1 MYEVNIDFDI
11 ASSKWKENKI
21 SVGNG
26 CYIYKKKLEKCDKKV
41 KIKKTETTET
51 TVTETKYYNL
61 RPRLLTYNYRV

>member
-1 MYEVNIDFDI
+1 MYEVNIDFDF

-26 CYIYKKKLEKCDKKV
+26 CYIYKKCDKKV

-51 TVTETKYYNL
+51 TEIETKYYNL